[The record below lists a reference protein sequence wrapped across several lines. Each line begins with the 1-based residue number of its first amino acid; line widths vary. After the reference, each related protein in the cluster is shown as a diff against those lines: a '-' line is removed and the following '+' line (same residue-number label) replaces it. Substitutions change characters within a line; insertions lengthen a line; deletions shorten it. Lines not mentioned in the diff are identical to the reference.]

1 MKMFG
6 QTTQWYAYAVRMG
19 VIGCYAYDTTY
30 TCSRS
35 DKSSITDKY
44 KLMSEFLASNKLKL
58 NDDKTH
64 LMVMS
69 TSQARLAREKKGD
82 TSRVQIRTSIK
93 NIEPSQSEKLL
104 GCWLHEDMKWG
115 EHIQD
120 NRESLLRSLNSRVG
134 ALKMVCRVAGFRTR
148 KMIADGII
156 MIKLV
161 YCIALWG
168 GCSNQLLDSLQKL
181 QNKAARAVTKQDWNT
196 PTKSLLK
203 QCGWLSVKQLV
214 VYHSSILVYK
224 VMKAESP
231 QYLFSM
237 FSTEYTCDTR
247 QARSGQVKPT
257 RRSNLDLSEESFRW
271 RAAKYYN
278 NLPADLR
285 QAVSASIFKTGLRR
299 WILENVPAD

>member
-1 MKMFG
+1 M
-6 QTTQWYAYAVRMG
+6 
-19 VIGCYAYDTTY
+19 
-30 TCSRS
+30 
-35 DKSSITDKY
+35 
-44 KLMSEFLASNKLKL
+44 N
-58 NDDKTH
+58 H
-64 LMVMS
+64 
-69 TSQARLAREKKGD
+69 
-82 TSRVQIRTSIK
+82 
-93 NIEPSQSEKLL
+93 PSQRNYIDI
-104 GCWLHEDMKWG
+104 EDMKLG

-156 MIKLV
+156 MSKLV

-196 PTKSLLK
+196 PTKSVLK

-231 QYLFSM
+231 QFSM
-237 FSTEYTCDTR
+237 FSTEYTCNTR
-247 QARSGQVKPT
+247 QARSGQVKAT
-257 RRSNLDLSEESFRW
+257 WRSDLHLSEESFRW

-285 QAVSASIFKTGLRR
+285 QAVSVSIFKTGLRR
-299 WILENVPAD
+299 WILENVLAD